1 MEVFGQLAEP
11 GEPALALDPS
21 RTYAV
26 QVWAQGREDSRE
38 RYEASAP
45 GDALADGYET
55 YAIVFTLS
63 GAQAPPRPAPTQDR
77 RERLAAKYAKPPLNM
92 R

>member
-1 MEVFGQLAEP
+1 M
-11 GEPALALDPS
+11 ALDPA

-45 GDALADGYET
+45 GEALDGYET
-55 YAIVFTLS
+55 YAIVFAPS
-63 GAQAPPRPAPTQDR
+63 GAQEPPRPAPPQDR
-77 RERLAAKYAKPPLNM
+77 LAGKYAKPPLNM